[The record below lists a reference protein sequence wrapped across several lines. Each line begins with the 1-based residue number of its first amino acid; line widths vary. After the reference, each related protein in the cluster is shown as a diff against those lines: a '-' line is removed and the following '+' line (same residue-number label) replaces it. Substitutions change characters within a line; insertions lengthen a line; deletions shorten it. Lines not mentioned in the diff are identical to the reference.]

1 GVVPLGAMFLIVM
14 CVLASLFFIGTMS
27 LVFVGGR
34 NVVTFKSMLDELASG
49 SPGIVLLGEDVD
61 IDVDEPS
68 ISIRWAFVA
77 CGEAFLLPGSQGVH
91 VGQYR
96 PAMSP
101 FGRDSGKRQMIQ
113 ALTRFDDDHVLDV
126 HEANLYPFDTYRL
139 SSIVCAVN
147 SATNETLQIQRLSTV
162 DVTTSFTVTITD
174 ADTYNT
180 LSDGTQVPT
189 REIEMIV
196 RRAPTVRLYAMMLW
210 IVNWMLTHVTIGFV
224 VLAIKSGDIKRV
236 GLHSLYAFAI
246 VLAIPQ
252 IRNAMPDAPDLDELT
267 YTADIIGFFPQTIFS
282 GVDAILLLVVI
293 ASRELKEMQ

>member
-1 GVVPLGAMFLIVM
+1 M
-14 CVLASLFFIGTMS
+14 
-27 LVFVGGR
+27 
-34 NVVTFKSMLDELASG
+34 
-49 SPGIVLLGEDVD
+49 
-61 IDVDEPS
+61 
-68 ISIRWAFVA
+68 
-77 CGEAFLLPGSQGVH
+77 
-91 VGQYR
+91 
-96 PAMSP
+96 
-101 FGRDSGKRQMIQ
+101 
-113 ALTRFDDDHVLDV
+113 TRFDDDHVLDV

-139 SSIVCAVN
+139 SSTVRAVN

-196 RRAPTVRLYAMMLW
+196 RRASTVRLYAMMLW

-224 VLAIKSGDIKRV
+224 VLAIKSEDIKRA

-252 IRNAMPDAPDLDELT
+252 IRNAMPDAPDLDGELGLCRPSVRSST
-267 YTADIIGFFPQTIFS
+267 DDIQCIQEF
-282 GVDAILLLVVI
+282 
-293 ASRELKEMQ
+293 